1 MDKVEG
7 RPPGWDD
14 LWLPADCH
22 LCLIIGTHLVCVS
35 APEGIH
41 VSFIRP
47 PGLFSQ
53 TSQQHAALW
62 PPASSQRVKTGLL
75 LTCRKVVASFDP
87 QSCPWTPRTLVKNAT
102 AYVSFS
108 ILCLWFQNLPLNDF
122 AWFFTPAHFFRVGC
136 FHFMNCASWFPWPVE
151 FNFWFLM

>member
-22 LCLIIGTHLVCVS
+22 LCLIICTHLVCVS
-35 APEGIH
+35 APEGIR

-53 TSQQHAALW
+53 TSQQHAALR

-87 QSCPWTPRTLVKNAT
+87 QSCPRTPRTLVKT
-102 AYVSFS
+102 LRLICPSQF
-108 ILCLWFQNLPLNDF
+108 FFFDFNDF
-122 AWFFTPAHFFRVGC
+122 AWFFRPAHFFRVVC
-136 FHFMNCASWFPWPVE
+136 FHFMNCASWFPWPVA
-151 FNFWFLM
+151 FYFRFLL